1 MNKRSVGGR
10 HRAQHGVAAVEF
22 VLVAIVFFMIVFGII
37 ELARIIY
44 MYNTLADVTRSAARS
59 AANIDWRNTTLMD
72 QARRRAIFRDNAGGL
87 AFGAPITDQYI
98 RIDYFYL
105 AKDAVS
111 GAITMAPVS
120 AMPECPAR
128 NRHNCQTSPYSNGA
142 SAADTCVRLV
152 RARICSPDSATCDR
166 VNYQMLLPLI
176 DLTVPLPTSTTLVT
190 AETLG
195 YQPGDPDC
203 L

>member
-1 MNKRSVGGR
+1 MNKRFVGAR
-10 HRAQHGVAAVEF
+10 HRSQRGVAAVEF
-22 VLVAIVFFMIVFGII
+22 SVVALVFFMVAFGIV

-59 AANIDWRNTTLMD
+59 AANIDWRNTTQLD
-72 QARRRAIFRDNAGGL
+72 QARWRAMLRDSAGEL
-87 AFGAPITDQYI
+87 AFGAPITDDYI
-98 RIDYFYL
+98 RIDYLYL
-105 AKDAVS
+105 AKDAS

-128 NRHNCQTSPYSNGA
+128 NRHNCQTSPYT
-142 SAADTCVRLV
+142 SAATAAGTCVRLV
-152 RARICSPDSATCDR
+152 RARICDPYSTGCGR
-166 VNYQMLLPLI
+166 VNYRMLLPLI
-176 DLTVPLPTSTTLVT
+176 NLEVPLPTSTTLVT

-195 YQPGDPDC
+195 YQPGNADC